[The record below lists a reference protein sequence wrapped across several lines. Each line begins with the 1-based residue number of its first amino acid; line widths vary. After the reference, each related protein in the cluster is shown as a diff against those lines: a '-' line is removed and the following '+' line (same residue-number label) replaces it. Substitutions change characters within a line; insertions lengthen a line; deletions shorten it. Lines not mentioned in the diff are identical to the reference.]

1 MGCLFQFDSARKDG
15 IFSFLCRHDGFV
27 AKTCRFCLLF
37 CAAEGRK
44 IKKTRSQLPQSR
56 FRSTAPLSRGALGK
70 EGQLLRA
77 CPKKQKPPTP
87 CQKHSIEG
95 GLFSKSRF
103 HSGLSLKADNGGHP
117 RCDTQLPAACC
128 PGALHAAVCK
138 QASSQRPVLSA
149 QTMQRYSARIN
160 AFILLPLYYSGAV
173 QGSQGGT
180 KNDSE
185 CPPRCFGHPQRNNYS
200 EFRDIGTPA
209 GVPISHFHGKG
220 AERSGAQSKRWCFTR
235 DTGLLPAALL
245 PALPALPWAVLR
257 PAGDR
262 GYPAFAT

>member
-1 MGCLFQFDSARKDG
+1 MPSAIGLRHPASASCLG
-15 IFSFLCRHDGFV
+15 RHLRLAGRCPNNSSLFPPLAAVVVV
-27 AKTCRFCLLF
+27 APK
-37 CAAEGRK
+37 G
-44 IKKTRSQLPQSR
+44 
-56 FRSTAPLSRGALGK
+56 GALGRPGHFSLTAGTQFS
-70 EGQLLRA
+70 ESFSALRA
-77 CPKKQKPPTP
+77 PQDSKTPPTP

-160 AFILLPLYYSGAV
+160 AFILLPLYYSGAA

-180 KNDSE
+180 KTIQNA
-185 CPPRCFGHPQRNNYS
+185 RR
-200 EFRDIGTPA
+200 
-209 GVPISHFHGKG
+209 
-220 AERSGAQSKRWCFTR
+220 
-235 DTGLLPAALL
+235 
-245 PALPALPWAVLR
+245 
-257 PAGDR
+257 
-262 GYPAFAT
+262 

>member
-1 MGCLFQFDSARKDG
+1 M
-15 IFSFLCRHDGFV
+15 
-27 AKTCRFCLLF
+27 KTCIRTLLLVGQPKA
-37 CAAEGRK
+37 AAE
-44 IKKTRSQLPQSR
+44 
-56 FRSTAPLSRGALGK
+56 PLSLASLASSPNGGALGK

-77 CPKKQKPPTP
+77 PQDSKTPPTP

-160 AFILLPLYYSGAV
+160 AFILLQAYYNSRRGV
-173 QGSQGGT
+173 SQAFDSPARLVLHWAKMQPGGFIMQLIT
-180 KNDSE
+180 
-185 CPPRCFGHPQRNNYS
+185 
-200 EFRDIGTPA
+200 
-209 GVPISHFHGKG
+209 
-220 AERSGAQSKRWCFTR
+220 ERLFLIP
-235 DTGLLPAALL
+235 LLPDGMR
-245 PALPALPWAVLR
+245 ALP
-257 PAGDR
+257 
-262 GYPAFAT
+262 T